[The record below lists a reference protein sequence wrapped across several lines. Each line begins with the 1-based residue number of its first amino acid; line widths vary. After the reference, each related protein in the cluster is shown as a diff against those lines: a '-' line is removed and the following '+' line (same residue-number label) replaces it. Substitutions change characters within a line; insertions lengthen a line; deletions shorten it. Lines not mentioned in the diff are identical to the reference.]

1 MLNEQKLKFIDE
13 LRELR
18 EVRGLTYQQ
27 IADETEANGEAVS
40 LSTIKHVFSEKYSHD
55 HSWESVL
62 RPIANVLMPPSE
74 DDDLETKALQT
85 RIELNKEIIKQLQ
98 ERLESKE
105 QKHKD
110 REEFLIEQIAFYK
123 EQIKTKDEQI
133 RFRDK
138 QIKRYEENIDRKDA
152 MIRELILEKRKE

>member
-40 LSTIKHVFSEKYSHD
+40 LSTIKHVFSEKYSHN

-98 ERLESKE
+98 ERLEAKE
-105 QKHKD
+105 RKHKD
-110 REEFLIEQIAFYK
+110 REAFLMEQIDFYK
-123 EQIKTKDEQI
+123 TQIVFKDNE
-133 RFRDK
+133 
-138 QIKRYEENIDRKDA
+138 IKRFQENIDRKDS
-152 MIRELILEKRKE
+152 MLRKYLSEDD

>member
-13 LRELR
+13 LKELR

-27 IADETEANGEAVS
+27 IADKTESNGEAVS
-40 LSTIKHVFSEKYSHD
+40 LSTIKHVFSDKYNHD

-98 ERLESKE
+98 DRLAAKE
-105 QKHKD
+105 EKYKS
-110 REEFLIEQIAFYK
+110 REQFLIEQIEFYK
-123 EQIKTKDEQI
+123 EQIKAKDEQI

-138 QIKRYEENIDRKDA
+138 QIKRYEGNIDRKDK
-152 MIRELILEKRKE
+152 ELKRLYTERK

>member
-1 MLNEQKLKFIDE
+1 MLNEQKLKFIAELKE
-13 LRELR
+13 LREA
-18 EVRGLTYQQ
+18 RGITYQQ
-27 IADETEANGEAVS
+27 IADATEANGEAVS
-40 LSTIKHVFSEKYSHD
+40 LSTIKHVFSDKYSHD

-98 ERLESKE
+98 DQLKHEKESHKSRE
-105 QKHKD
+105 Q
-110 REEFLIEQIAFYK
+110 FLIEQIDFYK
-123 EQIKTKDEQI
+123 EQIKTKDEEL
-133 RFRDK
+133 RFRAK

-152 MIRELILEKRKE
+152 ELRRLYTEKG

>member
-1 MLNEQKLKFIDE
+1 MLNEQKLKFIAELKE
-13 LRELR
+13 LREA
-18 EVRGLTYQQ
+18 RGITYQQ

-98 ERLESKE
+98 DQLKHEKE
-105 QKHKD
+105 NHKS
-110 REEFLIEQIAFYK
+110 REQFLIEQIDFYK
-123 EQIKTKDEQI
+123 EQIKTKDEEL
-133 RFRDK
+133 RFRAK

-152 MIRELILEKRKE
+152 ELRRLYTERE

>member
-1 MLNEQKLKFIDE
+1 MLNEQKLKFIQE
-13 LRELR
+13 LKELR

-27 IADETEANGEAVS
+27 IADATETNGEPVS
-40 LSTIKHVFSEKYSHD
+40 LSTIKHVFSDKYSHD
-55 HSWESVL
+55 HSWEAVL

-98 ERLESKE
+98 DRLKHEKE
-105 QKHKD
+105 NHKS
-110 REEFLIEQIAFYK
+110 REQFLIEQIDFYK
-123 EQIKTKDEQI
+123 EQIKNKDEEL
-133 RFRDK
+133 RFRAK

-152 MIRELILEKRKE
+152 ELRRLYTERE

>member
-1 MLNEQKLKFIDE
+1 MLNEQKLKFIAELKE
-13 LRELR
+13 LREA
-18 EVRGLTYQQ
+18 RGITYQQ
-27 IADETEANGEAVS
+27 IADATEANGEAVS
-40 LSTIKHVFSEKYSHD
+40 LSTIKHVFSDKYSHD

-98 ERLESKE
+98 DQLKHEKE
-105 QKHKD
+105 NHKS
-110 REEFLIEQIAFYK
+110 REQFLIEQIDFYK
-123 EQIKTKDEQI
+123 EQIKTKDEEL
-133 RFRDK
+133 RFRAK

-152 MIRELILEKRKE
+152 ELRRLYTERE

>member
-13 LRELR
+13 LKELR

-27 IADETEANGEAVS
+27 IADKTESNGEAVS
-40 LSTIKHVFSEKYSHD
+40 LSTIKHVFSDKYNHD

-98 ERLESKE
+98 ERLENKE

-110 REEFLIEQIAFYK
+110 RESFLIEQIDFYK
-123 EQIKTKDEQI
+123 EQIKMKDEQI
-133 RFRDK
+133 KFRDK
-138 QIKRYEENIDRKDA
+138 QIARYEENIDRKDA
-152 MIRELILEKRKE
+152 ELRRLYTERE

>member
-1 MLNEQKLKFIDE
+1 MINEQKLKFIDE

-18 EVRGLTYQQ
+18 EVRGITYQQ

-74 DDDLETKALQT
+74 DDDLETRALQT
-85 RIELNKEIIKQLQ
+85 RLELNKEIIKQLQ
-98 ERLESKE
+98 DRIEAKE

-110 REEFLIEQIAFYK
+110 REAFLMEQIAFYK
-123 EQIKTKDEQI
+123 DQIKFKDDE
-133 RFRDK
+133 
-138 QIKRYEENIDRKDA
+138 IKRFQENIDRKDA
-152 MIRELILEKRKE
+152 MLRKYLNEDE